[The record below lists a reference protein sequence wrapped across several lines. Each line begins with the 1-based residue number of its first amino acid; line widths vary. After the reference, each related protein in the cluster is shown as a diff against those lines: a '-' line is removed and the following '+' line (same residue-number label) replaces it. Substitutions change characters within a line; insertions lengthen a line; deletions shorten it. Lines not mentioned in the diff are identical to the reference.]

1 MVSIEP
7 HFFHLH
13 LYRSVLLGL
22 RDLPIWS
29 KSVVSESIF
38 PFTDHLIFLHL
49 KFSNFK
55 TIPSITIHILTPLQ
69 LEVSQLLQYAFSSL
83 SKGTR
88 KWAQVTTCFVFRPC
102 TVNVEDNCSAPLC
115 LPPEEQTLHCCIGQW
130 VAPRWMTAFQPL
142 EKSGC
147 ANCPGCLGT
156 KTRKEKN
163 NWVWTKSGDRL
174 MKWGRI

>member
-1 MVSIEP
+1 MVSTEP

-13 LYRSVLLGL
+13 LYWSVLLGL

-29 KSVVSESIF
+29 KSVASESIF

-88 KWAQVTTCFVFRPC
+88 KWAQATTCFVFRPC

-130 VAPRWMTAFQPL
+130 VAPRWMTAFQLL

-147 ANCPGCLGT
+147 ENCPGCLGT